1 MEKAEAKAAVET
13 TTMLKTTVITVRP
26 NLQLEFPYLIFWRKK
41 YLVALLTQNKPK
53 AITNPEIKI
62 PDRPT
67 PILVEAKI
75 PEAAIK
81 IQEIKDLSEIP
92 NTTTE
97 AVEVKEELLQEVAEA
112 ELTTEIVIEISTETS
127 GILIEKMMEMSG
139 ISTEIDRQDSKME
152 VMINLGNNALL
163 ANNTHSLQVNVEV
176 VLVGL
181 EAAKIELPAIE
192 ILANGL
198 IQLTTSP
205 NSNVPITTPRP

>member
-41 YLVALLTQNKPK
+41 YLVALLTQSKPK

-67 PILVEAKI
+67 PIHVEAKI

>member
-41 YLVALLTQNKPK
+41 YLVALLTQSKPK

-112 ELTTEIVIEISTETS
+112 ELMTEIVIEISTETS

>member
-112 ELTTEIVIEISTETS
+112 ELMTEIVIEISTETS